1 MTYHR
6 FVWLTQCLGCFLH
19 DTVGQN
25 RHEADYQLPFPD
37 TLRKIGVFNQKHHQI
52 EERSVKN
59 RQERKREEVTEEP
72 EEERENK
79 KQYNYTTRTDNVT
92 LVAHHNR
99 KTNILNYNK

>member
-1 MTYHR
+1 MNNT
-6 FVWLTQCLGCFLH
+6 
-19 DTVGQN
+19 
-25 RHEADYQLPFPD
+25 
-37 TLRKIGVFNQKHHQI
+37 I
-52 EERSVKN
+52 RSKSVVLKTDA
-59 RQERKREEVTEEP
+59 RGKREEVTEEP